1 MIPYE
6 LIAKKRDGGRHTRQE
21 LELLVSGFTD
31 GRITDSLMAA
41 WLMAA
46 YLRGLDMRE
55 TAWLTAAMVASGETV
70 DLSGVDGV
78 PVDKH
83 STGGV
88 GDKATLVAVPLAAAA
103 GVKVPK
109 LSGRALGHTGGT
121 LDKLESIPGF
131 RVSLSPGELVSRLNR
146 VGAVIAAQTANIVPA
161 DKKIYA
167 LRDKTATVASIPL
180 ITASIMSKK
189 AAGGAKNIL
198 IDVKTGS
205 GAFMPTLSASRE
217 LASALIEVGDG
228 LGLKVRCL
236 ITDMGQPLGRAV
248 GNALEVKEA
257 IDCLTGGGPAD
268 LRELSLRLAA
278 LMVEM
283 AGLAPG
289 IDGAMSLVMKCL
301 DTGLGA
307 HKLKEI
313 IAAQGGDARVVDDPG
328 LLPAA
333 PGRRVIAAESDG
345 WLNIVDCSR
354 LGLGSAVLAGGHLGV
369 RPKSGR
375 ADQNREK
382 REVDRGAGLV
392 MLAKLGDPV
401 KVGDPLIELYYSD
414 ESRLEPAGAAIAE
427 AISVVSQRPQVRP
440 LIRE

>member
-1 MIPYE
+1 MISYE
-6 LIAKKRDGGRHTRQE
+6 LIAKKRDGGRHDRQE
-21 LELLVSGFTD
+21 LEFLIDGFVS
-31 GRITDSLMAA
+31 GRITDPQMAA

-46 YLRGLDMRE
+46 YLRGLDSRE
-55 TAWLTAAMVASGETV
+55 TAYLTEAMVASGKTV
-70 DLSGVDGV
+70 DLSGVDGE

-88 GDKATLVAVPLAAAA
+88 GDKATLVVVPLAAAA
-103 GVKVPK
+103 GVTVPK

-121 LDKLESIPGF
+121 LDKLESISGF
-131 RVSLSPGELVSRLNR
+131 RAGLSVAEFVGQLKS
-146 VGAVIAAQTANIVPA
+146 VGAAIAAQTADLVPA

-167 LRDKTATVASIPL
+167 LRDQTATVASIPL
-180 ITASIMSKK
+180 IAASIISKK

-205 GAFMPTLSASRE
+205 GAFMPTLAESRE
-217 LASALIEVGDG
+217 LAAVLTEVGDG

-236 ITDMGQPLGRAV
+236 ITDMSRPLGRAV

-268 LRELSLRLAA
+268 LRELSVRLAA

-283 AGLAPG
+283 AGLVADP
-289 IDGAMSLVMKCL
+289 DGAVRLVTKCL
-301 DTGLGA
+301 DSGQGA
-307 HKLKEI
+307 QKFKEM
-313 IAAQGGDARVVDDPG
+313 IAAQGGDSRVVDSPD
-328 LLPAA
+328 LLSVA

-345 WLNIVDCSR
+345 WLNIADCGR
-354 LGLGSAVLAGGHLGV
+354 LGLASAVLAGGHLG
-369 RPKSGR
+369 
-375 ADQNREK
+375 EK
-382 REVDRGAGLV
+382 GQIDRSAGLV

-401 KVGDPLIELYYSD
+401 KTGDPLIELYYSD
-414 ESRLEPAGAAIAE
+414 KDRLEAAGAAIAE
-427 AISVVSQRPQVRP
+427 AIGVVSARPEVRP